1 MIITASEMPRR
12 ATRARHA
19 RVADE
24 DWAAVAAA
32 LNARMARDRVTQ
44 TELAHRADLSVA
56 TLRSLQHAT
65 GRRATDATL
74 AAVCRALG
82 WPDQHLLH
90 VLLGE
95 TPPTPVDQPPPAPLP
110 RESAN
115 ATAREIVAILRRMES
130 DIETI
135 AERLSQGRNP
145 IPAR

>member
-1 MIITASEMPRR
+1 MITTASDMARR
-12 ATRARHA
+12 AADARHA
-19 RVADE
+19 RAAGE

-32 LNARMARDRVTQ
+32 LNARMERDRVTQ
-44 TELAHRADLSVA
+44 TELARRADLSVA

-90 VLLGE
+90 VLRGE
-95 TPPTPVDQPPPAPLP
+95 TPPTPVDQQPPAPLP
-110 RESAN
+110 RESAS

-130 DIETI
+130 RIETI
-135 AERLSQGRNP
+135 AERLDQGRNP
-145 IPAR
+145 IHAR